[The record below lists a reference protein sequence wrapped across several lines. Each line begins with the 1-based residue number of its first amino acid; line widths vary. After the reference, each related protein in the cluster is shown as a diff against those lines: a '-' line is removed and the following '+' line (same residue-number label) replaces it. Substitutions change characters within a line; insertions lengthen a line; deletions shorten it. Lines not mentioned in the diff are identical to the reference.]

1 MRYPFRFPRM
11 ISAPFHCSFMAP
23 AAAGMTHAWNHG
35 VKAKAPRAPIVS
47 NLDAGL
53 ASDPAILKR
62 DIVASIHAPVLWSSA
77 LNKMKNEEG
86 VNRFIFVGPGKA
98 LANLARKEMKSGT
111 WKDNAH
117 NLEIGTVATEE
128 CMRNTSELCR
138 DMMEEAAAG
147 MKEGLAEAAL

>member
-1 MRYPFRFPRM
+1 
-11 ISAPFHCSFMAP
+11 MAP

-53 ASDPAILKR
+53 VTDPAILKR

-77 LNKMKNEEG
+77 LDKMKNEHG
-86 VNRFIFVGPGKA
+86 VKRFIFVGPGKA

-111 WKDNAH
+111 WKGEDG
-117 NLEIGTVATEE
+117 LEIGTVATEE

-138 DMMEEAAAG
+138 DMMGDIAGEMEEKLVEAAI
-147 MKEGLAEAAL
+147 